1 MPVPA
6 ALRLDPVGKSL
17 TSAQKA
23 ALDAAWKDGVATT
36 LLSTT
41 LAASGHPGGSL
52 SCLHLMLTLY
62 GASNMTPENVHAEDR
77 DVFIV
82 SNGHIS
88 PGVYSTLA
96 AFGFIN
102 HDDVRI
108 GFRRAGSAFAGHVET
123 KVPGVEWNT
132 GNLGQGLSAGVGAAM
147 ARKLRGHD
155 AWTYVLMGDG
165 EQQKGQISE
174 ARRFASKFGLNKL
187 VAIVDRNFLQIG
199 GDTNQV
205 MPQNVDAEFAAA
217 GWNVLTVD
225 GHDWDAIYATY
236 TKIRRGEVANPAQPT
251 CIIAKTTMGKGVKF
265 MENSA
270 HFHGTAASDAQLKEA
285 FQALGI
291 PDRLDELRKAR
302 ATTKPWAGL
311 EEKVHPLPALDNGT
325 AIVRTASTDC
335 RSAYGDVLEDLA
347 KRNNPAGKPP
357 KVVAVSNDLEGSCK
371 MSGFRK
377 AAPHA
382 FLEGGIQEQNN
393 AVVAGRLARE
403 GFLSF
408 FSTFG
413 VFGVCETYNNQRL
426 NDINHAGVKI
436 VCTHLG
442 LDVGEDGPTHQNI
455 DYVGLL
461 RGTFGFEIYL
471 PVDPNQTDHVVR
483 YCARTAGNQFVGMGR
498 SKMPPMAKPDG
509 TPFFDASYVFRPG
522 KMDVYREGTDVAVV
536 TMGAAA
542 VYAIAGAALA
552 ASRGIS
558 VRVLFSPSIRPFD
571 REAVGA
577 AARLKGILTVEDH
590 SINTGLGQLV
600 AETVGDLGLK
610 TRLKRL
616 GVANY
621 ASSGPSTDVFAEQ
634 GMSPENIA
642 RELERLAKG

>member
-1 MPVPA
+1 MPAPA

-17 TSAQKA
+17 SAAQKD
-23 ALDAAWKDGVATT
+23 ALNAAWKEGAETI

-41 LAASGHPGGSL
+41 LANSGHPGGSL
-52 SCLHLMLTLY
+52 SCLHLLLTVY
-62 GASNMTPENVHAEDR
+62 GASNMTPKNVHDPAR
-77 DVFIV
+77 DVMIV

-88 PGVYSTLA
+88 PGVYATLA
-96 AFGFIN
+96 AHGFVK
-102 HDDVRI
+102 HEDVRV

-132 GNLGQGLSAGVGAAM
+132 GNLGQGLSAGVGAAA
-147 ARKLRGHD
+147 ARKLRGLD

-174 ARRFASKFGLNKL
+174 ARRFAVKFGLSKL

-217 GWNVLTVD
+217 GWNVVPVD
-225 GHDWDAIYATY
+225 GHDFDAIYATL
-236 TKIRRGEVANPAQPT
+236 TKIRRGEVEKPDRPT
-251 CIIAKTTMGKGVKF
+251 CLVAKTVMGKGVKF

-270 HFHGTAASDAQLKEA
+270 HFHGSAASDAQIKEA
-285 FQALGI
+285 FAALGL
-291 PDRLDELRKAR
+291 PDSLEDWKKKRA
-302 ATTKPWAGL
+302 ATTPWEGL
-311 EEKVHPLPALDNGT
+311 EEKVGPLPGIDVGT
-325 AIVRTASTDC
+325 PVVRTGSTDC

-347 KRNNPAGKPP
+347 KRNNKAGEAP
-357 KVVAVSNDLEGSCK
+357 KVVAISNDLEGSCK

-377 AAPHA
+377 ASPHA

-471 PVDPNQTDHVVR
+471 PVDPNQTDHVLR
-483 YCARTAGNQFVGMGR
+483 YCAKTPGNQFVGMGR
-498 SKMPPMAKPDG
+498 SKMPVFTKPDG
-509 TPFFDASYVFRPG
+509 SPFYDAAYAFKPG
-522 KMDVYREGTDVAVV
+522 KMDVYREGKDVALI

-542 VYAIAGAALA
+542 HYAVLGAKLA
-552 ASRGIS
+552 QERGVS
-558 VRVLFSPSIRPFD
+558 VRVLCSASVRPFD
-571 REAVGA
+571 REAIKALAGF
-577 AARLKGILTVEDH
+577 KGVLTVEDH
-590 SINTGLGQLV
+590 SVHTGLGQLV
-600 AETVGDLGLK
+600 AENVGDLGLK
-610 TRLKRL
+610 LKLRRL
-616 GVANY
+616 GAVRY
-621 ASSGPSTDVFAEQ
+621 GSSGPSPDVFAEQ
-634 GMSPENIA
+634 GISAENVA
-642 RELERLAKG
+642 KELAALAAS

>member
-1 MPVPA
+1 MPIPA
-6 ALRLDPVGKSL
+6 ALRLDPVGRSL
-17 TSAQKA
+17 TAAQKA
-23 ALDAAWKDGVATT
+23 ALEAAWKEGVATI
-36 LLSTT
+36 LYSTT

-52 SCLHLMLTLY
+52 SCLHAMLTLY
-62 GASNMTPENVHAEDR
+62 GAANMTPENVHAPDR

-88 PGVYSTLA
+88 PGVYATLA
-96 AFGFIN
+96 AYGFIK

-132 GNLGQGLSAGVGAAM
+132 GNLGQGLSAGVGAAA

-174 ARRFASKFGLNKL
+174 ARRFAVKFGLNRL

-205 MPQNVDAEFAAA
+205 MPQDVDAEYAAG
-217 GWNVLTVD
+217 GWNVVTVD
-225 GHDWDAIYATY
+225 GHDFDALYATL
-236 TKIRRGEVANPAQPT
+236 TKIRRGEVGRADRPT
-251 CIIAKTTMGKGVKF
+251 CVIAKTVMGKGVKF

-285 FQALGI
+285 FAALGI
-291 PDRLDELRKAR
+291 EDRLDEYRKAR
-302 ATTKPWAGL
+302 AATKPWAGL
-311 EEKVHPLPALDNGT
+311 EEKVGPLPALDVGPAT
-325 AIVRTASTDC
+325 VRTAATDC

-347 KRNNPAGKPP
+347 KKNNPAGAAP

-371 MSGFRK
+371 MGGFRK
-377 AAPHA
+377 ASPHA

-442 LDVGEDGPTHQNI
+442 LDVGEDGPTHQNV

-471 PVDPNQTDHVVR
+471 PVDPNQTDQIVR
-483 YCARTAGNQFVGMGR
+483 YCARTPGNQFVGMGR
-498 SKMPPMAKPDG
+498 SKMPMMAKPDG
-509 TPFFDASYVFRPG
+509 SPFFDGAYVFRPG
-522 KMDVYREGTDVAVV
+522 KMDLYRDGKDVAVI

-542 VYAIAGAALA
+542 VYAVAGAKLA
-552 ASRGIS
+552 AERGIS
-558 VRVLFSPSIRPFD
+558 VRVLFSPSVRPFD
-571 REAVGA
+571 RDAVA
-577 AARLKGILTVEDH
+577 AAAGLKGVLTVEDH
-590 SINTGLGQLV
+590 SVNTGLGQLV
-600 AETVGDLGLK
+600 AETVGELGLK

-616 GVANY
+616 GVRNY

-634 GMSPENIA
+634 GMSPENVA
-642 RELERLAKG
+642 REIEALARG

>member
-1 MPVPA
+1 MPTPA

-17 TSAQKA
+17 TPAQKA
-23 ALDAAWKDGVATT
+23 ALESAWKEGVETI

-62 GASNMTPENVHAEDR
+62 GASNMTPANVAAEDR

-88 PGVYSTLA
+88 PGVYATLA
-96 AFGFIN
+96 SHGFVK

-108 GFRRAGSAFAGHVET
+108 GFRRTGSAFAGHVET

-174 ARRFASKFGLNKL
+174 ARRFAVKFGLNRL

-205 MPQNVDAEFAAA
+205 MPQDVDAEFASA
-217 GWNVLTVD
+217 GWNVETVD
-225 GHDWDAIYATY
+225 GHDWDAIYALY
-236 TKIRRGEVANPAQPT
+236 TRIRRGELKRPDRPV

-270 HFHGTAASDAQLKEA
+270 HFHGSAASDAQLREA
-285 FQALGI
+285 FAALGI

-302 ATTKPWAGL
+302 ATTKPWPGL
-311 EEKVHPLPALDNGT
+311 PEHVHPLPALEHGP
-325 AIVRTASTDC
+325 ALVRTASTDC
-335 RSAYGDVLEDLA
+335 RSAYGEVLEDLA
-347 KRNNPAGKPP
+347 KRNNPAGRAPR
-357 KVVAVSNDLEGSCK
+357 VVAVSNDLEGSCK

-377 AAPHA
+377 ASPHA

-403 GFLSF
+403 DFLTF

-426 NDINHAGVKI
+426 NDINHAGIKL

-471 PVDPNQTDHVVR
+471 PVDPNQTDHILR

-498 SKMPPMAKPDG
+498 SKMPPMAKLDG
-509 TPFFDASYVFRPG
+509 SPFFDANYVFRPG
-522 KMDVYREGTDVAVV
+522 KMDVYREGNEVAVV

-542 VYAIAGAALA
+542 VYAVAGAALA
-552 ASRGIS
+552 AQKGVS
-558 VRVLFSPSIRPFD
+558 VRVLFSPSVRPFD
-571 REAVGA
+571 REAIA
-577 AARLKGILTVEDH
+577 AAAGLKGILTVEDH
-590 SINTGLGQLV
+590 SIHTGLGQLV

-616 GVANY
+616 GVMGY
-621 ASSGPSTDVFAEQ
+621 ASSGPSPEVFAEQ
-634 GMSPENIA
+634 GMSPENVA
-642 RELERLAKG
+642 REIEKLARG

>member
-1 MPVPA
+1 MPASA

-17 TSAQKA
+17 SPAQKA
-23 ALDAAWKDGVATT
+23 ALEAAWKESAETI
-36 LLSTT
+36 LLATT

-52 SCLHLMLTLY
+52 SCSHLLLTLY
-62 GASNMTPENVHAEDR
+62 GLANIRPDNLHAPDR
-77 DVFIV
+77 DVVII

-88 PGVYSTLA
+88 PGVYATLA
-96 AFGFIN
+96 AHGFVKQE
-102 HDDVRI
+102 DVLV

-147 ARKLRGHD
+147 ARKLRGNA

-174 ARRFASKFGLNKL
+174 ARRFAVKFGLNRL

-205 MPQNVDAEFAAA
+205 MPQNVDAEFEAA
-217 GWNVLTVD
+217 GWNVVPVD
-225 GHDWDAIYATY
+225 GHDWDAVYAAY
-236 TKIRRGEVANPAQPT
+236 TKIRRGEVARPDRPT
-251 CIIAKTTMGKGVKF
+251 CLMARTVMGKGVSF

-270 HFHGTAASDAQLKEA
+270 HYHGTAASDAQLKEA
-285 FQALGI
+285 FAKLGL
-291 PDRLDELRKAR
+291 PDTLDERRKRR
-302 ATTKPWAGL
+302 AATKPWAGL
-311 EEKVHPLPALDNGT
+311 EEKVGPLPPLDVGAPKT
-325 AIVRTASTDC
+325 RTESTDC

-347 KRNNPAGKPP
+347 KRNNPAGVPP
-357 KVVAVSNDLEGSCK
+357 KVVAVSNDLETSCK

-377 AAPHA
+377 ASPHA

-393 AVVAGRLARE
+393 AVVAGRLAAE

-426 NDINHAGVKI
+426 NDINHAGVKV

-442 LDVGEDGPTHQNI
+442 LDVGEDGPTHQNV

-461 RGTFGFEIYL
+461 RGTFGFDIVL

-483 YCARTAGNQFVGMGR
+483 HCARTPGNHFVGMGR
-498 SKMPPMAKPDG
+498 SKMPPMTKPDG
-509 TPFFDASYVFRPG
+509 TPYFDGAYVFRPG
-522 KMDVYREGTDVAVV
+522 RTDVYREGKDVTVI

-542 VYAIAGAALA
+542 VYAVAGAKLA
-552 ASRGIS
+552 AERGLS
-558 VRVLFSPSIRPFD
+558 VRVLFAASVRPFD
-571 REAVGA
+571 REAIREA
-577 AARLKGILTVEDH
+577 AKTRGILSVEDH
-590 SINTGLGQLV
+590 SVHTGLGQLV
-600 AETVGDLGLK
+600 AETVGDLGVT

-616 GVANY
+616 GVTHY
-621 ASSGPSTDVFAEQ
+621 GTSGPSPDAFADQ
-634 GMSPENIA
+634 GMTPENIA
-642 RELERLAKG
+642 KELEKLAKG